1 MELKNTI
8 LEQNP
13 HWHSKKIKNKYIQ
26 RDIVDNIKL
35 KLNFIEVITGVRRS
49 GKSTIFDILIK
60 NLIQKFKIQPKEIL
74 TINFDNP
81 NFIPFYQNVQKLDEI
96 INTAEI
102 LTQVKLKYLF
112 LDEVQNIALWE
123 KWVKAKYDQKIFI
136 KIFITGSNS
145 KLLESQYISRLSGRY
160 FSHFNQPF
168 SFKEFL
174 EFHKQDYY
182 QKYADNFPI
191 KNKLIALFSKYL
203 KQGGFPEAVICNNQ
217 DILKTYYQTILLK
230 DVIDNNKIRDSFN
243 LKQIAYFLI
252 TNVTCF
258 FSYNN
263 IAKNL
268 GIHENTVK
276 EYIEYLKQSYLF
288 DELKKYDFSLKKQNI
303 NKRKIYCADNG
314 LVSQIG
320 FSFSKNNGRYLEN
333 LVFTELKRRKYECF
347 YHSGKYECDFVI
359 KEGLKIKKAIQV
371 CYEINSQ
378 NKSRELNGLKE
389 AMDVY
394 KLKKGII
401 ITYNQDEIT
410 EENNKTIILISAWRW
425 LLGDSPI

>member
-13 HWHSKKIKNKYIQ
+13 HWQNKKIKNEYVH
-26 RDIVDNIKL
+26 RDIIKNIKL
-35 KLNFIEVITGVRRS
+35 KSNFVEVIIGVRRS
-49 GKSTIFDILIK
+49 GKSTIFDILIQE
-60 NLIQKFKIQPKEIL
+60 LIQKIKIQPKEIL

-102 LTQVKLKYLF
+102 LTQTKIKYLF

-123 KWVKAKYDQKIFI
+123 KWVKAKYDQKIFK

-168 SFKEFL
+168 SFQEFL
-174 EFHKQDYY
+174 NFHQQDYY
-182 QKYADNFPI
+182 QEDIKNFPI
-191 KNKLIALFSKYL
+191 KNKLLVLFNKYL
-203 KQGGFPEAVICNNQ
+203 KQGGFPEAIICNNQ
-217 DILKTYYQTILLK
+217 DILKNYYQTILLK
-230 DVIDNNKIRDSFN
+230 DVIDNNEIRNSFN
-243 LKQIAYFLI
+243 LKQLAYFLI
-252 TNVTCF
+252 TNATCF

-268 GIHENTVK
+268 NIHENTVK
-276 EYIEYLKQSYLF
+276 EYIEYLKQAYLF

-320 FSFSKNNGRYLEN
+320 FNFSKNNGRYLEN
-333 LVFTELKRRKYECF
+333 LIFTELKRKGKECF

-359 KEGLKIKKAIQV
+359 KKGLKIKEAIQV

-378 NKSRELNGLKE
+378 NKDRELNGLKE
-389 AMDVY
+389 AMTVY

-401 ITYNQDEIT
+401 ITHNQDEIIK
-410 EENNKTIILISAWRW
+410 ENNKIIVLISAWRW
-425 LLGDSPI
+425 LLQ